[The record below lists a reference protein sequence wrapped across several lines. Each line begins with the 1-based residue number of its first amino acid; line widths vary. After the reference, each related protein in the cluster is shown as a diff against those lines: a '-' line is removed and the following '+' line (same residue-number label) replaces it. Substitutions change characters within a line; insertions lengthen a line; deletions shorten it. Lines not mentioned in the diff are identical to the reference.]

1 MKNKGSNKVIRAGMW
16 YTIINFV
23 TKGTAY
29 LTTPIFTGIN
39 ILYSLGDVSRII
51 VCRVVLV

>member
-1 MKNKGSNKVIRAGMW
+1 MKNKGSSKAIRAGMW

-29 LTTPIFTGIN
+29 LTTPIFTRIMNIDDIGDFSNIN
-39 ILYSLGDVSRII
+39 A
-51 VCRVVLV
+51 